1 MYDELELDLRSGTTS
16 ADIDHLARKAMM
28 RGQHALTHAEMRALG
43 EATGKG
49 VTENGFYLA
58 PSTFAKECV
67 YKIRALNP
75 IRRHGA
81 RVFRNVGYSLSVP
94 VVYDDITALYTVRD
108 TNNDVPMT
116 EYTTTPT
123 FSRPIDGTE
132 VGEGV
137 LLYPRQQYVYFR
149 ASLELLQDTSEDNG
163 PALERLLAD
172 MAAQAFVQSE
182 VEQIIRGSG
191 DNDDPMN
198 AKRLGLSLQLTNSAR
213 LSSAVGTAASAF
225 TAAELAQIIER
236 LSSGRYARAIH
247 WWHPRMLGILASSF
261 DAMFFGTNFAKAK
274 DDTMMMLAGRPLFIE
289 PTILATG
296 ADFIAGAK
304 AGYVIDPTAYVFA
317 ESGPPV
323 ALRRLDELGAANG
336 QVLFQACRRIDFALA
351 DVDAA
356 LAIVL

>member
-1 MYDELELDLRSGTTS
+1 MYDELELDLPHGTT
-16 ADIDHLARKAMM
+16 ATDLDHLARKAMM
-28 RGQHALTHAEMRALG
+28 RGQDALTYAEIRALG

-49 VTENGFYLA
+49 VTENGLYLA

-81 RVFRNVGYSLSVP
+81 RVFRNVGYSLRAPSVFT
-94 VVYDDITALYTVRD
+94 DITALNTVRD
-108 TNNDVPMT
+108 TDNAVPMT

-123 FSRPIDGTE
+123 FSLPMDGTE
-132 VGEGV
+132 EESGV
-137 LLYPRQQYVYFR
+137 VLYPKQQYVYFR

-172 MAAQAFVQSE
+172 MAAQAFAAAE
-182 VEQIIRGSG
+182 VEQIIRGAG
-191 DNDDPMN
+191 GNDPMN
-198 AKRLGLSLQLTNSAR
+198 AKRLGLSLQLTDSAR
-213 LSSAVGTAASAF
+213 VSSAIGTAAGAF

-247 WWHPRMLGILASSF
+247 WWHPRMLGILATSF

-304 AGYVIDPTAYVFA
+304 AGYVIDPTAFIIA

>member
-1 MYDELELDLRSGTTS
+1 MYDELDLDLPHGTTS
-16 ADIDHLARKAMM
+16 TDIEHLARKAMM
-28 RGQHALTHAEMRALG
+28 RGQDALTYAEMRALG

-75 IRRHGA
+75 LRRHGA
-81 RVFRNVGYSLSVP
+81 RVFRNVGYSLRVP
-94 VVYDDITALYTVRD
+94 TVFTDIDSLTTVRD
-108 TNNDVPMT
+108 TDNAVPMT
-116 EYTTTPT
+116 EYTTTPK
-123 FSRPIDGTE
+123 FSLPLNGT
-132 VGEGV
+132 GDDEGV
-137 LLYPRQQYVYFR
+137 TLYPKPQYVYFR

-172 MAAQAFVQSE
+172 MAAQAFVEAE
-182 VEQIIRGSG
+182 VEQIIRGAG
-191 DNDDPMN
+191 GDDPMD
-198 AKRLGLSLQLTNSAR
+198 AKRLGLSLQLTNAGR
-213 LSSAVGTAASAF
+213 VTSAVGNTGGAF
-225 TAAELAQIIER
+225 TAAELATVIEQ

-247 WWHPRMLGILASSF
+247 WWYPRMLGILATSF

-274 DDTMMMLAGRPLFIE
+274 DDTLMMLAGRPLYLE
-289 PTILATG
+289 REILSSSA
-296 ADFIAGAK
+296 AFIAGAK
-304 AGYVIDPTAYVFA
+304 AGYLIDPTAYVIA

-323 ALRRLDELGAANG
+323 TLRRLDELGAANG

-356 LAIVL
+356 MAIVL